1 MASTEA
7 RRFNGPLAQSARF
20 VFAALKELDLHKA
33 SMAIQALPAQ
43 YPTATAIGA
52 ALFVVAAGLLVFWY
66 EIFSGF
72 AQPVQFVYTAF

>member
-1 MASTEA
+1 
-7 RRFNGPLAQSARF
+7 
-20 VFAALKELDLHKA
+20 
-33 SMAIQALPAQ
+33 MAIQALPAQ